1 MAEGNLLLESQN
13 FASCGKGEFEK
24 GSSLLK
30 MTSFDNVSTWK
41 WPLLYSFLELL
52 TRLSITFQNIKNKM
66 QSLLHSL

>member
-30 MTSFDNVSTWK
+30 MTSFDNVST
-41 WPLLYSFLELL
+41 
-52 TRLSITFQNIKNKM
+52 
-66 QSLLHSL
+66 